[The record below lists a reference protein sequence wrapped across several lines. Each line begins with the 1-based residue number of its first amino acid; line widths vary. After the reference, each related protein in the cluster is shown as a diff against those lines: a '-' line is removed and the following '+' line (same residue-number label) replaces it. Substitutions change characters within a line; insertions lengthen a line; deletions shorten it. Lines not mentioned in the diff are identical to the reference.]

1 MIPIYIL
8 KRVPGADPADANTVE
23 WETICHSREPFVM
36 IRHDPTR
43 ERSRW
48 VFAPRKRPFTVCYR
62 SGKGV
67 GWAEMSHHATIDA
80 ARKAAVKVA
89 KEMAVAS

>member
-23 WETICHSREPFVM
+23 WE
-36 IRHDPTR
+36 
-43 ERSRW
+43 
-48 VFAPRKRPFTVCYR
+48 
-62 SGKGV
+62 
-67 GWAEMSHHATIDA
+67 A
-80 ARKAAVKVA
+80 ARKAAVKMA